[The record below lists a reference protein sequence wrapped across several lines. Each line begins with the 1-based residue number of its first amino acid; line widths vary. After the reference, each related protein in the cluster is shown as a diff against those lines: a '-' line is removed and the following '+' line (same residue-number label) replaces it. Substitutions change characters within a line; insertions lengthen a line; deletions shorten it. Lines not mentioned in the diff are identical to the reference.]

1 MTSNHQRAKQKT
13 LSVTRHTVDVTGRQS
28 TGLAVYNKAS
38 GPEHE
43 PLRQKLT
50 VEEEKKD
57 KINSNLPIDQCQ
69 STSQDM
75 HELRDTVSN
84 MEESCYEDIVG
95 LREQANISSGHQPGI
110 RNSTSMARN
119 PYIQL
124 RTTTPFFSHSESF
137 PRSWREDEDGVIVND
152 NEAYQ
157 AVKPSQVVWLQRMSG
172 EGGDEYEQ
180 VGCILEN
187 ESLGEDPVYTVVI

>member
-1 MTSNHQRAKQKT
+1 MTSNHQRAKQRECKT
-13 LSVTRHTVDVTGRQS
+13 LSVTQHTVDVTGRQS
-28 TGLAVYNKAS
+28 TELAVYDKAS

-84 MEESCYEDIVG
+84 MEES
-95 LREQANISSGHQPGI
+95 
-110 RNSTSMARN
+110 
-119 PYIQL
+119 
-124 RTTTPFFSHSESF
+124 
-137 PRSWREDEDGVIVND
+137 
-152 NEAYQ
+152 
-157 AVKPSQVVWLQRMSG
+157 
-172 EGGDEYEQ
+172 
-180 VGCILEN
+180 
-187 ESLGEDPVYTVVI
+187 